1 MPALFDSLS
10 ILIERGG
17 IIMVPLLALSI
28 AALAMIVERSLFWWI
43 AHRAT
48 AVRRAEHLLE
58 ALRVRNRTRALALT
72 EGDEGPYAVVARRLA
87 ERGAGD
93 AVALAAVDAVRPRI
107 ERFMTALSTTIT
119 AAPLL
124 GILGTVIGIIRSFE
138 LLGGHTSLTD
148 PRAVAAGIAEALLT
162 TAFGLIIALLTL
174 FPYMLFRGH
183 VQRAFLRL
191 ESLIAAAREAST
203 SPGEPPAVAE
213 RGPAERTSGALT
225 PPGAHAGRVPVAV
238 LAIIAGAV
246 AASTAL
252 PEAQASERSIRRQ
265 RTADGLVLETAV
277 RRFVDPVRGTEVL
290 LAGVTHIGDAA
301 YYAALGDLLG
311 TCDVVLFEL
320 VRPAGAGAVA
330 GATPQAR
337 RDATRA
343 AAMFLADAMAVLPA
357 AVADGEAQVAPP
369 TSVAGL
375 AERLRATDTIL
386 ANLVAATAMDAWGH
400 PFTVSADAVRSLG
413 ADGAEGGEG
422 EAADIIVD
430 VPPATGMAG
439 RAGGLQASLA
449 QALGLAFQL
458 HEIDY
463 ASPSWRAS
471 DLTIDDLDAR
481 LRARG
486 VPISLG
492 GGGADGGGG
501 PALFGGVTDTVARLM
516 LTMIERGDR
525 MSGGTLRRSLR
536 LLLVELLGDP
546 ATLEG
551 GLAQL
556 GEDFHAIII
565 EERNEVPVRDLQALL
580 AVDPVPGRIA
590 LVYGAGHLPDLAA
603 RLAALGLEEGESTWL
618 SAITVDLAAE
628 GVPAAERLRLL
639 QAVRRMHMMMRSQ
652 MQMPAPAP
660 GRPASPRE

>member
-1 MPALFDSLS
+1 
-10 ILIERGG
+10 
-17 IIMVPLLALSI
+17 MVPLLALSV
-28 AALAMIVERSLFWWI
+28 AALAMIVERSFFWWI

-72 EGDEGPYAVVARRLA
+72 EGDDGPYAVVARRLA

-203 SPGEPPAVAE
+203 PAGEPPTVAE
-213 RGPAERTSGALT
+213 REPAERASGALA

-238 LAIIAGAV
+238 LAIAGAV
-246 AASTAL
+246 VASTVVSQ
-252 PEAQASERSIRRQ
+252 AQASERSIRRQ

-277 RRFVDPVRGTEVL
+277 RRFVDPARGAEVL

-301 YYAALGDLLG
+301 YYAALDDLLG

-343 AAMFLADAMAVLPA
+343 AARFLADAMAALPA
-357 AVADGEAQVAPP
+357 AVDDGATPAEPP

-375 AERLRATDTIL
+375 AERLRATDSIL

-400 PFTVSADAVRSLG
+400 PFTLSADAVRSLG
-413 ADGAEGGEG
+413 ADGAVGGED
-422 EAADIIVD
+422 EAADIMVE
-430 VPPATGMAG
+430 VPPAPGMAA

-458 HEIDY
+458 QEIDY
-463 ASPSWRAS
+463 ASPSWHAS
-471 DLTIDDLDAR
+471 DLTIDDLEAR

-492 GGGADGGGG
+492 GGGADGAGGGGG
-501 PALFGGVTDTVARLM
+501 PALFGGVTETVARLM

-580 AVDPVPGRIA
+580 AADPVPGRIA

-603 RLAALGLEEGESTWL
+603 RLAALGLEEGEPTWL
-618 SAITVDLAAE
+618 PAITVDLAAE

-652 MQMPAPAP
+652 MQLPAPAP
-660 GRPASPRE
+660 GRQASPRE